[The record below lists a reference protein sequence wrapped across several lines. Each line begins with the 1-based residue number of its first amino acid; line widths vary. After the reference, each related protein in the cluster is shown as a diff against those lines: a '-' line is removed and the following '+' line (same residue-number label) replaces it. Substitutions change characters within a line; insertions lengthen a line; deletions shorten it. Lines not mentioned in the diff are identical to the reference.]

1 MASGDDDDE
10 ACAPSDDVASARTLA
25 SAARPVSPSA
35 HPTHA
40 YQRTREPRDSFEG
53 EVLAGRYELGSR
65 LGAGGMGEVYRAR
78 HLALDMPIAVKIMH
92 PQISAVPE
100 FATRFLHEARATS
113 RIAHKN
119 VVRIIDFGADGDL
132 HFIVMELLQGE
143 PLSKRIRRRG
153 YLLLSEVGDIVG
165 QIFTGLEA
173 VHAVGVVHRDL
184 KPDNVFLARESD
196 GTEVVKLVDFGLAHV
211 DPPPSA
217 EAGGERGAKL
227 TKPDM
232 VAGTPEYMSPEQC
245 RSLDVGPSAD
255 LYSAGCIL
263 HELLALVPPFRG
275 KTHMEVMTQ
284 QLFLPP
290 PSIERPEEVEPL
302 PPALDRLRRSLLAKS
317 PERRPA
323 TAAAAREAL
332 AQCLAQV
339 GALDDE
345 QRKAAAARGTREERA
360 PSWPSPGA
368 ASPAASFGPATSGGA
383 SEQGDSS
390 VRVTWI
396 TLAGASALDETL
408 RAGLAAQGIEVALAG
423 SLEAALTTAPSAL
436 TGAPAVCVLELAAE
450 HEADFEAA
458 LREVARARAL
468 APKMPLLVGTRLA
481 SAQHLTKL
489 VEQGAS
495 DVARAPLDAA
505 TLAKKLSRLARRRR

>member
-1 MASGDDDDE
+1 MSTGQRDEPPRASE
-10 ACAPSDDVASARTLA
+10 PPPSAQRDDDVASARTLA
-25 SAARPVSPSA
+25 SAASAASPSA

-53 EVLAGRYELGSR
+53 EVLAGRYELGER
-65 LGAGGMGEVYRAR
+65 LGAGGMGEVYRGR

-100 FATRFLHEARATS
+100 FATRFMHEARATS

-119 VVRIIDFGADGDL
+119 VVRILDFGADGGL

-153 YLLLSEVGDIVG
+153 YLMLAEVGDIMG

-173 VHAVGVVHRDL
+173 VHAVSVVHRDL

-211 DPPPSA
+211 DLSA
-217 EAGGERGAKL
+217 AEQGEKL

-255 LYSAGCIL
+255 LYAAGCIL
-263 HELLALVPPFRG
+263 HELLALAPPFKG

-290 PSIERPEEVEPL
+290 PTIERPEEIDPL
-302 PPALDRLRRSLLAKS
+302 PPGSTGCDDRCSPSRPSAAPRARPRRARRSRRASRGRPRPTTSSARARSARARVKS
-317 PERRPA
+317 GPPRGRRREGPERRGRGE
-323 TAAAAREAL
+323 AR
-332 AQCLAQV
+332 CPPP
-339 GALDDE
+339 G
-345 QRKAAAARGTREERA
+345 RRGCG
-360 PSWPSPGA
+360 SPG
-368 ASPAASFGPATSGGA
+368 
-383 SEQGDSS
+383 
-390 VRVTWI
+390 
-396 TLAGASALDETL
+396 
-408 RAGLAAQGIEVALAG
+408 
-423 SLEAALTTAPSAL
+423 
-436 TGAPAVCVLELAAE
+436 
-450 HEADFEAA
+450 
-458 LREVARARAL
+458 
-468 APKMPLLVGTRLA
+468 
-481 SAQHLTKL
+481 
-489 VEQGAS
+489 
-495 DVARAPLDAA
+495 
-505 TLAKKLSRLARRRR
+505 